1 MGESRRRILSREI
14 LPNLSPPLGAY
25 RPIVMAA
32 PIVAEGPFSSL
43 GMGIPPLQP
52 SWGGMI
58 SDGKDA
64 ITDALHMVFVPPPVI
79 SFTVFAL
86 NETGDHAT
94 SSATLCTTDHP
105 PVVGRH
111 LSQPSPVPGPCA
123 ALPIPN
129 TDERSPDDS

>member
-1 MGESRRRILSREI
+1 MAERNMGESRRRILSREI

-64 ITDALHMVFVPPPVI
+64 INRCPPHGVRPAPRNLLHRVRAQRNRRPRHQF
-79 SFTVFAL
+79 
-86 NETGDHAT
+86 GH
-94 SSATLCTTDHP
+94 TLHD
-105 PVVGRH
+105 
-111 LSQPSPVPGPCA
+111 
-123 ALPIPN
+123 
-129 TDERSPDDS
+129 